1 MKHKAILIISLL
13 LNFPLFSQTN
23 ITKIDSIKIIN
34 GSSISHDGLGNL
46 YVITPT
52 NDIIKYDFKGKLIAT
67 VNNKVL
73 GNISW
78 IDASNPFEIYVF
90 FRDQNKLL
98 LLDNLLNQLS
108 IIDFESIGISQ
119 IACISRSF
127 DNQIWL
133 FDMADFK
140 LKKYSKDLKLI
151 LESAPFNLLPNF
163 KQINPTQISDFNSGL
178 YILNKNQ
185 IFEFDIFGNYN
196 KMVFSDTLIS
206 FQKYEHMIAFTK
218 NNQLL
223 LFDTQNFKISSI
235 PLATPNLVKDI
246 RIVKNRIYILTDEYV
261 ILQPLQ

>member
-1 MKHKAILIISLL
+1 MKLQVILLMLSLFHL
-13 LNFPLFSQTN
+13 PMFSQSST
-23 ITKIDSIKIIN
+23 TKNDSIKIAK
-34 GSSISHDGLGNL
+34 GSSISHDALGNL
-46 YVITPT
+46 FVVTPT
-52 NDIIKYDFKGKLIAT
+52 NDIIKYDTKGKIIAT

-119 IACISRSF
+119 IACLSRSF

-185 IFEFDIFGNYN
+185 IFEFDIFGNYS
-196 KMVFSDTLIS
+196 KMVLSDTLSS
-206 FQKYEHMIAFTK
+206 FQKHEHFIAFTK
-218 NNQLL
+218 NNQLQ
-223 LFDTQNFKISSI
+223 LFNTLNFKIKI
-235 PLATPNLVKDI
+235 VELQTPNSVKDI
-246 RIVKNRIYILTDEYV
+246 RIVKERIYILTDEYV